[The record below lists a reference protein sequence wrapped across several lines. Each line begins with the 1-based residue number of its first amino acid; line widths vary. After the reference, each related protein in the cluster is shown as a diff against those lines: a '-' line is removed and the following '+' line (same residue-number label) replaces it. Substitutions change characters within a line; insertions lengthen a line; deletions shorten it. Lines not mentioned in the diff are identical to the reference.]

1 MDDDLIESHLSRI
14 ETHWTAVVRAH
25 RRPLGDDAGKAR
37 GALLERYGGA
47 VRRYLLA
54 SLRDVHAADD
64 LAQEFALRFLRG
76 DFKNADPGRGRF
88 RDFVKR
94 AIYNLMVDYHR
105 SRQVRPRPLD
115 GGMPEPIAA
124 ESAPLL
130 LEHDARFLESWRG
143 ELMAKAW
150 AALDGLQARSGQP
163 FADVLRVRVEQ
174 PEIRSPQLAELL
186 SARLGRPVNAGWVRT
201 NLHRARD
208 MFVESLVRE
217 VTQSL
222 ENPSQERLE
231 AELDELGLLE
241 RCRPALKRAGL
252 NS

>member
-1 MDDDLIESHLSRI
+1 VDEVEHESHLSRI

-25 RRPLGDDAGKAR
+25 RGPVGDAGAAR
-37 GALLERYGGA
+37 AALLERYGGA

-54 SLRDVHAADD
+54 SLRDVDGADE

-88 RDFVKR
+88 RHFVKR
-94 AIYNLMVDYHR
+94 AVYNLMVDYHR
-105 SRQVRPRPLD
+105 TRQARPRPLD
-115 GGMPEPIAA
+115 DGVPEPAA
-124 ESAPLL
+124 ATDAPMLRD
-130 LEHDARFLESWRG
+130 HDFRFLESWRG

-150 AALDGLQARSGQP
+150 AALDQLQARTGQP
-163 FADVLRVRVEQ
+163 FADVLRLRVEQ
-174 PEIRSPQLAELL
+174 PEVRSPQLAELL
-186 SARLGRPVNAGWVRT
+186 SARLARPVNAGWVRT

-208 MFVESLVRE
+208 LFVESLVRE

-222 ENPSQERLE
+222 EDPSPERLK
-231 AELDELGLLE
+231 AELDELGLLD

-252 NS
+252 GC